1 MKVLITGSAGQLGQA
16 LIHSKP
22 SFAEIIPTTRSE
34 LDLANENAC
43 KQAVQFYKPDW
54 IINCGAYT
62 SVDNAESEPKLV
74 MAINGIAPRAFAEAL
89 SETGGKILQ
98 LSTDFVFNGEQGFP
112 YKTDQVKSPLGVYG
126 VTKAAGEDAI
136 FQVLKG
142 SQQSIILR
150 TSWVMGSKG
159 DNFLKK
165 MLKLHQSNRELRVVS
180 DQVGCPT
187 TTNSLAK
194 ACWKIIERFPSMNLI
209 KMDPLILHW
218 SEAGVASWYDVAEAI
233 GEIGQMLGLID
244 RSAKVIPIMT
254 HDYPTLA
261 KRPSYSLLDCSSTR
275 KILELEALHWREAL
289 SLSLK
294 EIPY

>member
-1 MKVLITGSAGQLGQA
+1 
-16 LIHSKP
+16 
-22 SFAEIIPTTRSE
+22 
-34 LDLANENAC
+34 
-43 KQAVQFYKPDW
+43 
-54 IINCGAYT
+54 
-62 SVDNAESEPKLV
+62 
-74 MAINGIAPRAFAEAL
+74 
-89 SETGGKILQ
+89 
-98 LSTDFVFNGEQGFP
+98 
-112 YKTDQVKSPLGVYG
+112 
-126 VTKAAGEDAI
+126 
-136 FQVLKG
+136 
-142 SQQSIILR
+142 
-150 TSWVMGSKG
+150 
-159 DNFLKK
+159 

-244 RSAKVIPIMT
+244 RSQSYPIMT